1 LERDA
6 AMKSFPQLTM
16 LLFALA
22 AVKLSHGATFTGT
35 VRSVSGNVATVAM
48 NGDVMPPADR
58 RAEFFFKIPGVAEE
72 ISVATGSV
80 LRALRTKKP
89 GELHNDI

>member
-1 LERDA
+1 
-6 AMKSFPQLTM
+6 MKSFPQLTM